1 MISELLQ
8 ITRIILGSTFV
19 LFIPGFAWTFALFKK
34 NEIDIIERIALS
46 FGLSIALVPL
56 VIFYLNYFLHIKITA
71 LNSFAVILILAAIPL
86 GYTHL
91 RDSGKLVVV
100 CNRLGFN

>member
-46 FGLSIALVPL
+46 FG
-56 VIFYLNYFLHIKITA
+56 
-71 LNSFAVILILAAIPL
+71 
-86 GYTHL
+86 
-91 RDSGKLVVV
+91 
-100 CNRLGFN
+100 